1 MDWGLGPKGESV
13 YEYEDE
19 EVSVSDSNRFNADD
33 GGERLLSSTHA
44 TFFEC

>member
-1 MDWGLGPKGESV
+1 MRLNGLVPKGESV
-13 YEYEDE
+13 YEPE
-19 EVSVSDSNRFNADD
+19 EVSDSNRFNAVD